1 MKIDA
6 VKRNLGRD
14 VLVNSPRF
22 EQGTVMRL
30 NAYIVRYADMAAA
43 PYAECRKSKDGYYHS
58 VEVQDM
64 RTDRAVYIVGL
75 EQIEE
80 IDA

>member
-30 NAYIVRYADMAAA
+30 NAYIFRYADPTAA
-43 PYAECRKSKDGYYHS
+43 PIAECRKSKDGYYHS

>member
-30 NAYIVRYADMAAA
+30 NAYIFRYADMAAA
-43 PYAECRKSKDGYYHS
+43 PYAE
-58 VEVQDM
+58 
-64 RTDRAVYIVGL
+64 
-75 EQIEE
+75 
-80 IDA
+80 

>member
-30 NAYIVRYADMAAA
+30 NAYIF
-43 PYAECRKSKDGYYHS
+43 
-58 VEVQDM
+58 
-64 RTDRAVYIVGL
+64 
-75 EQIEE
+75 
-80 IDA
+80 